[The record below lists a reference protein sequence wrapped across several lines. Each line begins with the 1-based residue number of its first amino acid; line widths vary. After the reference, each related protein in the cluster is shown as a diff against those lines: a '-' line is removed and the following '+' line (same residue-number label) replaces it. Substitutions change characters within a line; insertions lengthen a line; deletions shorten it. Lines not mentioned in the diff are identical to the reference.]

1 MSDNLSD
8 FLNSDLLE
16 AVADLVGDLLETG
29 DKDGQ
34 KAASASLR
42 ETARQADA
50 RAKTEKPRALTTT
63 DRKTLDK
70 EFWDTM

>member
-8 FLNSDLLE
+8 FLTSDLLE

-50 RAKTEKPRALTTT
+50 RAKSEKPRALTSHDHKAI
-63 DRKTLDK
+63 DR